1 MENPCR
7 IYRQRRLT
15 FIEFSTKSRK
25 VCMQIKVAYNMDDV
39 NSWISA
45 NVRTVVGFDIEWRP
59 NRWRGQNNPASLMQL
74 SAGDKVLLIQLT
86 YIPIAERLVSM
97 LKDADVKKVGVGI
110 HGDAAKMKSDWGLEM
125 DGLVDISN
133 SRCLSLK
140 AVTEDVIGVTLTK
153 NKRICTSD
161 WQRFSLTPAQIVYAA
176 LDAWVAS
183 ECYAVMNQV
192 ENLAVLSCDLNS
204 VIQYESSLRGVC
216 IKA

>member
-1 MENPCR
+1 
-7 IYRQRRLT
+7 
-15 FIEFSTKSRK
+15 
-25 VCMQIKVAYNMDDV
+25 MQIKIAYRVDDV
-39 NSWISA
+39 NAWINA
-45 NVRTVVGFDIEWRP
+45 NVGSVVGFDIEWRP
-59 NRWRGQNNPASLMQL
+59 NRWRGQNNPVSLMQL
-74 SAGDKVLLIQLT
+74 SAGDKVLLIQLA

-97 LKDADVKKVGVGI
+97 LRDAEVKKVGVGI

-133 SRCLSLK
+133 PKCLSLK

-183 ECYAVMNQV
+183 ECYAVMRQNQV
-192 ENLAVLSCDLNS
+192 VAV
-204 VIQYESSLRGVC
+204 ESNVVM
-216 IKA
+216 I